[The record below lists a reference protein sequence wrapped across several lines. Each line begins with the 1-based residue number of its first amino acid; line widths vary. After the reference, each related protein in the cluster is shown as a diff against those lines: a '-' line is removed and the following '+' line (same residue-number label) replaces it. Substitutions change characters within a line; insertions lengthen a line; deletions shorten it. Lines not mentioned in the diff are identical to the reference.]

1 MSSRPNVVTACS
13 IAPFTCASSRTSTT
27 SGSALPPARVISS
40 AAVKIVPGSLGCG
53 LSVLAAI
60 TMLAP
65 SRAARNAIARP
76 MPRDAPVINKVRPL
90 SVMIPQS
97 FRSGSAKDDFSGERR
112 VGVIDAV
119 RRFDDGALEALGTHG
134 QVLGEE
140 ARDRNTPR
148 RIGAIAARLL
158 GKERAAGRQRDQPQI
173 RCRPGQRRREVIA
186 LAAEEPMGGAL
197 QSLGRVLQPHAGP
210 PESRVVDGV
219 DGF

>member
-27 SGSALPPARVISS
+27 SGSALPPTRVISS

-53 LSVLAAI
+53 LSVLAWI

-76 MPRDAPVINKVRPL
+76 MPRDAPVMNKVRPL

-97 FRSGSAKDDFSGERR
+97 FRSGSAKDEFSGERR
-112 VGVIDAV
+112 VG
-119 RRFDDGALEALGTHG
+119 
-134 QVLGEE
+134 
-140 ARDRNTPR
+140 
-148 RIGAIAARLL
+148 AIAAKAYRRKRLL
-158 GKERAAGRQRDQPQI
+158 GKERAAGRQREQPQI
-173 RCRPGQRRREVIA
+173 RCRPGQRREVIA

-219 DGF
+219 DGFDRALDLADIRQHRRAARKR